1 MFIVLDKQ
9 DWETH
14 GVLIICRQ
22 QGVAEHGLGEKEEGK
37 FMDGKWGAYRKG
49 LSKVIKGVIC
59 DPESR
64 KSAAP
69 IMEAYRE
76 KKLRI

>member
-37 FMDGKWGAYRKG
+37 FMDGK
-49 LSKVIKGVIC
+49 
-59 DPESR
+59 
-64 KSAAP
+64 
-69 IMEAYRE
+69 
-76 KKLRI
+76 